1 MGWIWHRFLI
11 SPLSPLIVKFLTMLR
26 RGTEFS
32 KQKYHTGGIFRKF
45 VVAGDGF
52 ISLCFIGC
60 GFLRDAQTGAFQS
73 PNPCTEPP
81 LFGGSNPTQHTYLT
95 KKHPQGMSFV
105 KSWLR
110 GMDLNH
116 RPSGYEPDELPDCST
131 PR

>member
-1 MGWIWHRFLI
+1 
-11 SPLSPLIVKFLTMLR
+11 MLR

-60 GFLRDAQTGAFQS
+60 GFLRVAQTGAFQS

-105 KSWLR
+105 KSWLCSVCSSR
-110 GMDLNH
+110 A
-116 RPSGYEPDELPDCST
+116 ELLEIGREIDSLKDKLCIKLHD
-131 PR
+131 